1 MIVIA
6 RYRLI
11 AGFICFP
18 RSINNY
24 LFMRKKKSLKM
35 DVYNFKV
42 TITSNNINI
51 KNSYKVT
58 SRERMKVILNIIKE
72 YVEDYDEGIE
82 TPFDHRSIKSM
93 IREWVAYNNLY
104 TLGYKKEQT
113 KSIDLNYPQKWYV
126 PVIYW
131 VLSLVK
137 L

>member
-1 MIVIA
+1 
-6 RYRLI
+6 
-11 AGFICFP
+11 
-18 RSINNY
+18 
-24 LFMRKKKSLKM
+24 MRKKKSLKM

-82 TPFDHRSIKSM
+82 TPFNHRSIKSM
-93 IREWVAYNNLY
+93 VRKWIAHNNLY
-104 TLGYKKEQT
+104 KLGYKKQQN
-113 KSIDLNYPQKWYV
+113 KDVDLDYPQKWYI
-126 PVIYW
+126 PAIYW
-131 VLSLVK
+131 VLSLIK

>member
-6 RYRLI
+6 RYQLI

-35 DVYNFKV
+35 DVYGFKV

-51 KNSYKVT
+51 KDSYKVT
-58 SRERMKVILNIIKE
+58 SRTRMKVILTIVKE
-72 YVEDYDEGIE
+72 YVEDYGEGIE

-93 IREWVAYNNLY
+93 VREWVTHNNLY
-104 TLGYKKEQT
+104 KLGYKKQQT
-113 KSIDLNYPQKWYV
+113 KNIDLNYPQKWYV
-126 PVIYW
+126 PVVYW
-131 VLSLVK
+131 FLSLIQ

>member
-1 MIVIA
+1 
-6 RYRLI
+6 
-11 AGFICFP
+11 
-18 RSINNY
+18 
-24 LFMRKKKSLKM
+24 MRKKKSLKM
-35 DVYNFKV
+35 DVYDFKV

-93 IREWVAYNNLY
+93 VREWVAHNNLY

-113 KSIDLNYPQKWYV
+113 KDIDLNYPQKWYIPAV
-126 PVIYW
+126 YW

>member
-6 RYRLI
+6 RYQLI

-35 DVYNFKV
+35 DVYDFKV

-93 IREWVAYNNLY
+93 VREWVAHNNLY

-113 KSIDLNYPQKWYV
+113 KDIDLDYPQKWYIS
-126 PVIYW
+126 VIYW

>member
-1 MIVIA
+1 
-6 RYRLI
+6 
-11 AGFICFP
+11 
-18 RSINNY
+18 
-24 LFMRKKKSLKM
+24 MRKKKSLKM
-35 DVYNFKV
+35 DVYGFKV

-58 SRERMKVILNIIKE
+58 SRESMKVILNIIKE
-72 YVEDYDEGIE
+72 YVEDYDEGTE

-93 IREWVAYNNLY
+93 VREWVAHNNLH

-113 KSIDLNYPQKWYV
+113 KDVDLDCPQKWYA
-126 PVIYW
+126 PVVYW

>member
-1 MIVIA
+1 
-6 RYRLI
+6 
-11 AGFICFP
+11 
-18 RSINNY
+18 
-24 LFMRKKKSLKM
+24 MRKKKSLKM

-72 YVEDYDEGIE
+72 YVEDYGEGIE
-82 TPFDHRSIKSM
+82 NPFDHSSIKSM
-93 IREWVAYNNLY
+93 IREWVAHNNLY
-104 TLGYKKEQT
+104 KLGYKKQQT
-113 KSIDLNYPQKWYV
+113 KDVDLDHPQKWYI